1 MFYVFDDE
9 VKSIDVDEINK
20 NMLTLG
26 FMTVGELEKL
36 AAVFSLP
43 KNIVELCKKKSDS
56 SFLTKFINDDFT
68 FIRLNIICNNK
79 EANNELAIIISRNFM
94 VIVNICDD
102 FSFNQKC
109 FSNVLS
115 NSACESAT
123 LEKLICSFLE
133 TLARQCSY
141 QFNEEEEIA
150 ALEKEVID
158 KNVDKSFT
166 AQLIEKKRELLRLRA
181 FYEQL
186 IDVTEVYVE
195 NENEILDEKSIRL
208 FKLFRDK
215 AVRYK
220 ENTDILRESVTHLW
234 DAYQTSIDAG
244 QNEIMKLFTVVT
256 SVFLPMTVI
265 VGWYGMNFKYMPEIS
280 SRFGYPYVIFLNI
293 IVVFSLIFVFKRKKW
308 I

>member
-26 FMTVGELEKL
+26 FITVGELEKL

-79 EANNELAIIISRNFM
+79 EANNELAIIISRNLM

-133 TLARQCSY
+133 TLARQCSS
-141 QFNEEEEIA
+141 QFDEEEEIA

>member
-79 EANNELAIIISRNFM
+79 EANNELAIIISRNLM

-133 TLARQCSY
+133 TLARQCSS
-141 QFNEEEEIA
+141 QFDEEEEIA

>member
-26 FMTVGELEKL
+26 FITVGELEKL

-79 EANNELAIIISRNFM
+79 ETNNELAIMISRNLM

-133 TLARQCSY
+133 TLARQCSS
-141 QFNEEEEIA
+141 QFDEEEEIT

>member
-26 FMTVGELEKL
+26 FITVGELEKL

-79 EANNELAIIISRNFM
+79 ETNNELAIIISRNLM

-133 TLARQCSY
+133 TLARQCSS
-141 QFNEEEEIA
+141 QFDEEEEIA

>member
-26 FMTVGELEKL
+26 FMTVGELERL

-43 KNIVELCKKKSDS
+43 KNIIELCKKRSES
-56 SFLTKFINDDFT
+56 TFLTKFINDDFT
-68 FIRLNIICNNK
+68 FIKLNIICNNK
-79 EANNELAIIISRNFM
+79 ENYNELAIIISRNLM
-94 VIVNICDD
+94 IIVDIYDD

-133 TLARQCSY
+133 TLARQCSS
-141 QFNEEEEIA
+141 QFDEEEEIA
-150 ALEKEVID
+150 ELEKQVID
-158 KNVDKSFT
+158 KNVDNSFG
-166 AQLIEKKRELLRLRA
+166 ALLIEKKRELLKLRA
-181 FYEQL
+181 FFEQL
-186 IDVTEVYVE
+186 IDATEVYVE
-195 NENEILDEKSIRL
+195 NENELLDEKSIRL

-220 ENTDILRESVTHLW
+220 ENTDILRDSVTHLW
-234 DAYQTSIDAG
+234 DAYQTGIDAR

-265 VGWYGMNFKYMPEIS
+265 VGWYGMNFKYMPELS
-280 SRFGYPYVIFLNI
+280 SRFGYVYVIFLNV
-293 IVVFSLIFVFKRKKW
+293 IVVFSLIIVFKKKKW
-308 I
+308 F

>member
-9 VKSIDVDEINK
+9 VKSIDVDEIGK

-26 FMTVGELEKL
+26 FITVGELERL

-43 KNIVELCKKKSDS
+43 KNIVELCRKKSDS
-56 SFLTKFINDDFT
+56 GFLTKFINDDFS
-68 FIRLNIICNNK
+68 FIRINIICNK
-79 EANNELAIIISRNFM
+79 TDGNNELAIIISKNM
-94 VIVNICDD
+94 MIIVNICDD

-109 FSNVLS
+109 FLNALS
-115 NSACESAT
+115 NTACESAT

-133 TLARQCSY
+133 TIARQCSA
-141 QFNEEEEIA
+141 QFDVQEEIA

-158 KNVDKSFT
+158 KNVCKNF
-166 AQLIEKKRELLRLRA
+166 AELLIEKKRELLRLRA

-186 IDVTEVYVE
+186 IDATEIYIE
-195 NENEILDEKSIRL
+195 NENELLDEKSYKL

-234 DAYQTSIDAG
+234 DAYQTSIDAR

-265 VGWYGMNFKYMPEIS
+265 VGWYGMNFKYMPELS
-280 SRFGYPYVIFLNI
+280 SRFGYPYVIFLNVA
-293 IVVFSLIFVFKRKKW
+293 VVFSLIYIFKRKRW

>member
-26 FMTVGELEKL
+26 FITVGELEKL

-56 SFLTKFINDDFT
+56 AFLTKFINDDFT

-79 EANNELAIIISRNFM
+79 EANNELAIIISRNLM

-133 TLARQCSY
+133 TLARQCSS
-141 QFNEEEEIA
+141 QFDEEEEIA

>member
-9 VKSIDVDEINK
+9 VKSIAVDEINK

-26 FMTVGELEKL
+26 FVTVGELERL

-43 KNIVELCKKKSDS
+43 KNIVELCRKRADNT
-56 SFLTKFINDDFT
+56 FLTKFINDDFT
-68 FIRLNIICNNK
+68 FVRLNIICNNK
-79 EANNELAIIISRNFM
+79 EENNELAIIISKNM
-94 VIVNICDD
+94 MIIVDIFDD

-109 FSNVLS
+109 FLNTLS
-115 NSACESAT
+115 NTACEST
-123 LEKLICSFLE
+123 SLEKLLCSFLE
-133 TLARQCSY
+133 GLARQCSA
-141 QFNEEEEIA
+141 QFDEEEEIA

-158 KNVDKSFT
+158 KNVCKNFGE
-166 AQLIEKKRELLRLRA
+166 QLIKKKRELLRLRA
-181 FYEQL
+181 FFEQL
-186 IDVTEVYVE
+186 IDVTEVFIE
-195 NENEILDEKSIRL
+195 NENELLDEKSAKL

-220 ENTDILRESVTHLW
+220 ENMDILRDSVTHLW
-234 DAYQTSIDAG
+234 DAYQTSIDAR

-265 VGWYGMNFKYMPEIS
+265 VGWYGMNFKYMPELS
-280 SRFGYPYVIFLNI
+280 SRFGYVYVIFLNI
-293 IVVFSLIFVFKRKKW
+293 LVVLSLIYVFKKKKW

>member
-43 KNIVELCKKKSDS
+43 KNIVELCKKKYDS

-79 EANNELAIIISRNFM
+79 EANNELAIIISRNLM

-133 TLARQCSY
+133 TLARQCSS
-141 QFNEEEEIA
+141 QFDEEEEIA

>member
-79 EANNELAIIISRNFM
+79 ETNNELAIIISRNLM

-133 TLARQCSY
+133 TLARQCSS
-141 QFNEEEEIA
+141 QFDEEEEIA

>member
-9 VKSIDVDEINK
+9 VKSIDVDEIGK

-26 FMTVGELEKL
+26 FITVGELERL

-43 KNIVELCKKKSDS
+43 KNIIELCRKKSDS
-56 SFLTKFINDDFT
+56 SFLTKFINDDFS
-68 FIRLNIICNNK
+68 FIRINMI
-79 EANNELAIIISRNFM
+79 
-94 VIVNICDD
+94 IVNICDD

-109 FSNVLS
+109 FLNVLS
-115 NSACESAT
+115 NTACESAT

-133 TLARQCSY
+133 TIAKQCSA
-141 QFNEEEEIA
+141 QFDVQEEIA
-150 ALEKEVID
+150 MLEKEVID
-158 KNVDKSFT
+158 KNVCKNF
-166 AQLIEKKRELLRLRA
+166 AELLIEKKRELLRLRA

-186 IDVTEVYVE
+186 IDATEIYIE
-195 NENEILDEKSIRL
+195 NENELLDEKSYKL
-208 FKLFRDK
+208 FGLFRDK

-234 DAYQTSIDAG
+234 DAYQTSIDAR

-265 VGWYGMNFKYMPEIS
+265 VGWYGMNFKYMPELS
-280 SRFGYPYVIFLNI
+280 SRFGYPYVIFLNVA
-293 IVVFSLIFVFKRKKW
+293 VVFSLIYIFKRKRW

>member
-9 VKSIDVDEINK
+9 VKSIDTDEIGK

-26 FMTVGELEKL
+26 FITVGELERL

-43 KNIVELCKKKSDS
+43 KNIIELCRKKSDS
-56 SFLTKFINDDFT
+56 SFLTKFINDDFS
-68 FIRLNIICNNK
+68 FIRINIICNK
-79 EANNELAIIISRNFM
+79 TESNNELAIIISKNM
-94 VIVNICDD
+94 MIIVNICDD

-109 FSNVLS
+109 FLNVLS
-115 NSACESAT
+115 NTACESAT

-133 TLARQCSY
+133 TIAKQCSA
-141 QFNEEEEIA
+141 QFDVQEEIA
-150 ALEKEVID
+150 TLEKEVID
-158 KNVDKSFT
+158 KNVCKNF
-166 AQLIEKKRELLRLRA
+166 AELLIEKKRELL
-181 FYEQL
+181 
-186 IDVTEVYVE
+186 
-195 NENEILDEKSIRL
+195 DEKSYKL
-208 FKLFRDK
+208 FRLFRDK

-234 DAYQTSIDAG
+234 DAYQTSIDAR

-265 VGWYGMNFKYMPEIS
+265 VGWYGMNFKYMPELS
-280 SRFGYPYVIFLNI
+280 SRFGYPYVIFLNVA
-293 IVVFSLIFVFKRKKW
+293 VVFSLIYIFKRKRW

>member
-20 NMLTLG
+20 NVLTLG
-26 FMTVGELEKL
+26 FITVGELEKL

-79 EANNELAIIISRNFM
+79 ETNNELAIIISRNLM

-115 NSACESAT
+115 NSPCESAT

-133 TLARQCSY
+133 TLARQCSS
-141 QFNEEEEIA
+141 QFDEEEEIT

>member
-26 FMTVGELEKL
+26 FMTVGELERL

-43 KNIVELCKKKSDS
+43 KNIVELCRKRSES
-56 SFLTKFINDDFT
+56 TFLTKFVNDDFT
-68 FIRLNIICNNK
+68 FIKLDIICNNK
-79 EANNELAIIISRNFM
+79 ETNNELAIIISRNLM
-94 VIVNICDD
+94 IIVDICDD

-115 NSACESAT
+115 NSVCESAT

-133 TLARQCSY
+133 MLARQCSA
-141 QFNEEEEIA
+141 QFDEEEEIA

-158 KNVDKSFT
+158 KNVDNSFG
-166 AQLIEKKRELLRLRA
+166 ALLIEKKRELLRLRA
-181 FYEQL
+181 FFEQL
-186 IDVTEVYVE
+186 IDATEVYVE
-195 NENEILDEKSIRL
+195 NENELLEEKSIRL

-220 ENTDILRESVTHLW
+220 ENTDILRDSVTHLW
-234 DAYQTSIDAG
+234 DAYQTSIDAR

-265 VGWYGMNFKYMPEIS
+265 VGWYGMNFKYMPELS
-280 SRFGYPYVIFLNI
+280 SRFGYVYVIFLNI
-293 IVVFSLIFVFKRKKW
+293 IVVLSLIFIFKRKKW

>member
-26 FMTVGELEKL
+26 FMTVGELERF

-43 KNIVELCKKKSDS
+43 KNIVELCRKRSES
-56 SFLTKFINDDFT
+56 TFLTKFINDDFT
-68 FIRLNIICNNK
+68 FIKLDIICNNK
-79 EANNELAIIISRNFM
+79 ETNNELAIIISRNLM
-94 VIVNICDD
+94 IIVDICDD

-115 NSACESAT
+115 NSVCESAT

-133 TLARQCSY
+133 MLARQCSA
-141 QFNEEEEIA
+141 QFDEEEEIA

-158 KNVDKSFT
+158 KNVDNSFG
-166 AQLIEKKRELLRLRA
+166 ALLIEKKRELLKLRA
-181 FYEQL
+181 FFEQL
-186 IDVTEVYVE
+186 IDATEVYVE
-195 NENEILDEKSIRL
+195 NENELLDEKSIRL

-220 ENTDILRESVTHLW
+220 ENTDILRDSVTHLW
-234 DAYQTSIDAG
+234 DAYQTGIDAR

-265 VGWYGMNFKYMPEIS
+265 VGWYGMNFKYMPELS
-280 SRFGYPYVIFLNI
+280 SRFGYVYVIFLNV
-293 IVVFSLIFVFKRKKW
+293 IVVFSLIIVFKKKKW
-308 I
+308 F

>member
-26 FMTVGELEKL
+26 FITVGELEKL

-43 KNIVELCKKKSDS
+43 KNIVELCRKKSDS

-79 EANNELAIIISRNFM
+79 ETNNELAIIISRNLM

-133 TLARQCSY
+133 TLARQCSS
-141 QFNEEEEIA
+141 QFDEEEEIA